1 MAAEEKVFGIRFN
14 QILSDEM
21 SKHFELTPLPLDPD
35 LKRKCAD
42 QEGKGAVIES
52 QFLGCPKT
60 SGIRMG
66 EMDFAGSMTVHFG
79 SVPPGKNYNLPILG
93 FTFVYASKFLIG
105 VLDLHPLSRDTEYL
119 NMFIEPLKDI
129 PPKYEN
135 IPFAEGG
142 RREVHDWAKF
152 YDSGYSFYRWCD
164 GRYLPDLE
172 EAFKDYIRVYC
183 ECIKKAEPLNDQ
195 KEIEHRSSYME
206 KYTEDYT
213 YKDPGSAPLQHHF
226 GEEWSERFLKG
237 FLFAN

>member
-1 MAAEEKVFGIRFN
+1 MVAEEKKFTIRFN

-35 LKRKCAD
+35 LKKKWAD
-42 QEGKGAVIES
+42 QEGEGAVIES
-52 QFLGCPKT
+52 QYLDCAKT

-79 SVPPGKNYNLPILG
+79 SVPPGRDYNLPILG

-105 VLDLHPLSRDTEYL
+105 VLDLHPLSRDKEY
-119 NMFIEPLKDI
+119 MHRYIEPLKYI

-142 RREVHDWAKF
+142 RRETHDWAKF

-164 GRYLPDLE
+164 GKYLPDLE
-172 EAFKDYIRVYC
+172 EAFTDYIRVYC
-183 ECIKKAEPLNDQ
+183 DCIKKAEPLSDRQ
-195 KEIEHRSSYME
+195 EIENRNSYME

-237 FLFAN
+237 FLFAT

>member
-21 SKHFELTPLPLDPD
+21 SKHFKLTPLPLDPD
-35 LKRKCAD
+35 LKRKCAN
-42 QEGKGAVIES
+42 QEGEGAVIES
-52 QFLGCPKT
+52 QFLDCPKT

-105 VLDLHPLSRDTEYL
+105 VLDLHPLSRDTEY
-119 NMFIEPLKDI
+119 MTRYIELLKDI

-142 RREVHDWAKF
+142 RRETHDWAKF

-164 GRYLPDLE
+164 GKYLQDLE
-172 EAFKDYIRVYC
+172 EAFKDYIHVYC
-183 ECIKKAEPLNDQ
+183 ECIKKAEPLTGQ
-195 KEIEHRSSYME
+195 KEIEDRNSYMK